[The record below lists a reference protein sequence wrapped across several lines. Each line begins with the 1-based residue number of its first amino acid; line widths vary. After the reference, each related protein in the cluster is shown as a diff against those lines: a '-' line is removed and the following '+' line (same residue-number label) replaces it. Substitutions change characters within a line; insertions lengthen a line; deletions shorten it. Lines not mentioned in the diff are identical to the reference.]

1 MKMDKQTLIELSKEL
16 NLSAFTQ
23 ALINQYQL
31 SRYENMDFAE
41 RLGELLQSQCDFT
54 RTKRLTR
61 NKKQA
66 KLRWPDAKLE
76 ESLKNHSEV
85 NKLLSDILQ
94 EFSWVKSCE
103 NIVITGK
110 TGAGKTYLACA
121 IANAALQ
128 LGITVIFKRF
138 YELLLELI
146 AAENDQQLVRFRRKL
161 NRTQILVID
170 DWGLAPLSERE
181 RHLLFEFIESR
192 ERNASLIITSQY
204 DVKDWHSAFQDQT
217 LADSILDRIVS
228 YAHIIKLEGESAR
241 SIRHN
246 GGDYE

>member
-1 MKMDKQTLIELSKEL
+1 M
-16 NLSAFTQ
+16 
-23 ALINQYQL
+23 
-31 SRYENMDFAE
+31 
-41 RLGELLQSQCDFT
+41 
-54 RTKRLTR
+54 
-61 NKKQA
+61 
-66 KLRWPDAKLE
+66 
-76 ESLKNHSEV
+76 
-85 NKLLSDILQ
+85 NKLLGDVLL
-94 EFSWVKSCE
+94 EFDWVTSCE

-110 TGAGKTYLACA
+110 TGAGKTHLACA
-121 IANAALQ
+121 LANAALQ
-128 LGITVIFKRF
+128 RGVTVLFKRF

-146 AAENDQQLVRFRRKL
+146 AAENEQRLVRFRRKL
-161 NRTQILVID
+161 NRMQILIID

-241 SIRHN
+241 GLSHN
-246 GGDYE
+246 GGCYE